1 MITVSTKSNYEA
13 VKALE
18 IAVIDLLTAI
28 QKDHMRMGNEIEVV
42 SDAIKLVPDWEIE
55 ITEGF
60 K

>member
-1 MITVSTKSNYEA
+1 MITVSTKTKYEA

-18 IAVIDLLTAI
+18 ISIIDLVTAI
-28 QKDHMRMGNEIEVV
+28 QKDGVRLSNEIEAVGEAV
-42 SDAIKLVPDWEIE
+42 KLVPDWEIE